1 MRVKICGITSIE
13 QALAVATLG
22 ADAIGLVFYEKS
34 PRHVTIAT
42 AQAIVDALPP
52 FVSSVGLFV
61 NHDKAKV
68 EDVLQQIP
76 LDYLQFHGDETPEFC
91 EQFNR
96 PYIKAI
102 RVKEGID
109 LVQYAVDFKKAKA
122 LLVDAYLDGVPGG
135 TGKTFDW
142 QLIPRELPKS
152 VILSGGLTPNNV
164 RQAIKAVTPW
174 AVDVSSGVEQ
184 SPGIKD
190 IDKCRAFIQGARYE
204 AV

>member
-13 QALAVATLG
+13 QALVVATLG

>member
-190 IDKCRAFIQGARYE
+190 IDKCRAFIQGVRYE

>member
-13 QALAVATLG
+13 QALAIAKLG

-34 PRHVTIAT
+34 PRYVTIAT
-42 AQAIVDALPP
+42 AQAMVAALPP

-61 NHDKAKV
+61 NHDKDTV

-76 LDYLQFHGDETPEFC
+76 LDYLQFHGDEPPEFC
-91 EQFNR
+91 GQFNR
-96 PYIKAI
+96 PYIKAV

-109 LVQYAVDFKKAKA
+109 LVQYAVEFKKAKA
-122 LLVDAYLDGVPGG
+122 LLVDAYLDGIPGG

-142 QLIPRELPKS
+142 RLIPQELPLP

-164 RQAIKAVTPW
+164 KEAIKAVMPW

-190 IDKCRAFIQGARYE
+190 IDKCHAFIQGAR
-204 AV
+204 

>member
-1 MRVKICGITSIE
+1 MRVKLCGITSIE